1 MFSWQADF
9 LPLSRLVDSGGKLL
23 LMFLMLFLI
32 ELLCRHQLQ
41 LKTSRLLD
49 LFVIRS
55 LFLIGSKSNERLSY
69 SKNPQ

>member
-1 MFSWQADF
+1 
-9 LPLSRLVDSGGKLL
+9 
-23 LMFLMLFLI
+23 MLFLI